1 MRGPQRPDPFSDGD
15 PPLELTTFVGRS
27 AELAELTA
35 ALGRARLVTVTG
47 VGGVG
52 KSRLA
57 ARVAAGW
64 ESAVGRVELAPVRDP
79 QFVEYAVAEAL
90 GLTDHT
96 ARLPRE
102 TLLEH
107 LAGRPALL
115 VLDGFEHLVD
125 ACAELAAELL
135 RKLPELRV
143 LAVGRRPLGL
153 AGERLLPLAP
163 LGESEAVELFTDRAR
178 EQGLRVPDGPE
189 VRELC
194 RRLEG
199 IPLALELAA
208 GRLRA
213 LSPAQLLERLD
224 DRFRLLSASGGRGGV
239 PRPVPGEPPCRH
251 QTLRTA
257 IGWSHE
263 LCTPAERLLW
273 ARLSVF
279 AQTFDLEAAEYVCS
293 GDALP
298 AEDVLDVLSEL
309 LAQSVLTR
317 EETPAGPR
325 YRMLDTVRAYGADWL
340 EGMGDAGRLRR
351 RHRDWYLG
359 LATWCELEWFS
370 PRQGEVAA
378 RVEAELPNLRAALEF
393 CLTEPDEAHLGQ
405 YLAGSLW
412 FCWVGCGRLA
422 EGRRWLARSVELE
435 SGYEQSRLKVLWV
448 LGYVA
453 ILQGDTVPALAAL
466 RECREQ
472 AERAADPTAV
482 AYAEHRT
489 GCLALVT
496 DDMALAETLL
506 RSALERYQEIGELNS
521 NVLMGQV
528 ELAMTRAFQG
538 DLPDA
543 VRLCEDVRR
552 VCEDHGERW
561 ARSYALYVLAYAA
574 WLDGAL
580 ERARELLAEC
590 LRNAHAFHDLL
601 GSVLVL
607 ELLALV
613 TAAQGEPAEAALLQ
627 GAAGRMWPSVGLP
640 LFGSAYYNAPHER
653 CEAMARQVLGDAGY
667 EECVREGAR
676 LGRAAAVARALGF
689 GGEVRGRGGVRPE
702 GGVRAQGGEGPQD
715 GERPQGGAP
724 LLDGLP
730 AQRGAAPGGGGEA
743 GGRGEADGS
752 GEGGARGE
760 AGGGRE
766 ADRGAEGGSGTEGDS
781 SPGSEG
787 GRGADGDPGAD
798 SGRGPEADRGAGDD
812 RGADAGARGDV
823 GKREPAA
830 SPARKGGETAG

>member
-1 MRGPQRPDPFSDGD
+1 MRGSQRPAPFPDGD

-27 AELAELTA
+27 AELAGLA
-35 ALGRARLVTVTG
+35 DALGGARLVTVTG

-57 ARVAAGW
+57 ARFAAGW
-64 ESAVGRVELAPVRDP
+64 EAGAGRVELAPVRDP

-96 ARLPRE
+96 ARPPRQ

-115 VLDGFEHLVD
+115 VLDGFEHLAD
-125 ACAELAAELL
+125 ACAELTAELL
-135 RKLPELRV
+135 RKLPELRA

-153 AGERLLPLAP
+153 AGERLFPLAP
-163 LGESEAVELFTDRAR
+163 LGEDEAVELFTDRAR
-178 EQGLRVPDGPE
+178 EQGLEVSDGFE
-189 VRELC
+189 VREVC

-213 LSPAQLLERLD
+213 LSPAQLLGRLD
-224 DRFRLLSASGGRGGV
+224 DRFRLLTTGNGSH
-239 PRPVPGEPPCRH
+239 PVPGGPPARH

-293 GDALP
+293 GDGLA

-309 LAQSVLTR
+309 VAQSVVTR
-317 EETPAGPR
+317 EESPAGPR
-325 YRMLDTVRAYGADWL
+325 YRILDTVRAYGAEWL
-340 EGMGDAGRLRR
+340 EGIGDASRLRR

-359 LATWCELEWFS
+359 LATWCELDWFS

-378 RVEAELPNLRAALEF
+378 RVEAELPNLREALEF
-393 CLTEPDEAHLGQ
+393 CLTEPEEAHLGQ

-435 SGYEQSRLKVLWV
+435 SGYEQSRLKALWV

-472 AERAADPTAV
+472 AERVADATAV

-496 DDMALAETLL
+496 DDMARAETLL

-574 WLDGAL
+574 WREGAQD
-580 ERARELLAEC
+580 RARELLAEC

-601 GSVLVL
+601 GSVLSL

-627 GAAGRMWPSVGLP
+627 GAAGRIWPSVGLP

-653 CEAMARQVLGDAGY
+653 CESMARQSLGDARY

-676 LGRAAAVARALGF
+676 LDRADAVARALEHGA
-689 GGEVRGRGGVRPE
+689 VRPL
-702 GGVRAQGGEGPQD
+702 
-715 GERPQGGAP
+715 GA
-724 LLDGLP
+724 LP
-730 AQRGAAPGGGGEA
+730 AP
-743 GGRGEADGS
+743 
-752 GEGGARGE
+752 
-760 AGGGRE
+760 
-766 ADRGAEGGSGTEGDS
+766 
-781 SPGSEG
+781 
-787 GRGADGDPGAD
+787 RGADVPRRGTANGAT
-798 SGRGPEADRGAGDD
+798 SPHR
-812 RGADAGARGDV
+812 
-823 GKREPAA
+823 PAL
-830 SPARKGGETAG
+830 SERPDLPAT

>member
-1 MRGPQRPDPFSDGD
+1 MRGPQRPDPFTDGD

-27 AELAELTA
+27 AELSGLTDT
-35 ALGRARLVTVTG
+35 LGGARLVTVTG
-47 VGGVG
+47 IGGVG

-64 ESAVGRVELAPVRDP
+64 ESAAGRVELAPVRDP

-102 TLLEH
+102 TLLGH

-115 VLDGFEHLVD
+115 VLDGVEHLVD
-125 ACAELAAELL
+125 ACAELTAELL

-153 AGERLLPLAP
+153 AGERLFPLAP
-163 LGESEAVELFTDRAR
+163 LGEDEAVELFADRAR
-178 EQGLRVPDGPE
+178 EQGLRVSDGPE

-213 LSPAQLLERLD
+213 LSPAQLLQRLD
-224 DRFRLLSASGGRGGV
+224 DRFRLLTASGRDGAGRA
-239 PRPVPGEPPCRH
+239 VPGGPPSRH
-251 QTLRTA
+251 RTLRTA

-293 GDALP
+293 GDGLP

-309 LAQSVLTR
+309 VTQSVVTR
-317 EETPAGPR
+317 EESPAGPR
-325 YRMLDTVRAYGADWL
+325 YRMLDTVRDYGAEWL
-340 EGMGDAGRLRR
+340 EGVGDAGRLRR

-359 LATWCELEWFS
+359 LATWCELDWFS

-393 CLTEPDEAHLGQ
+393 CLTEPEEAHLGQ

-435 SGYEQSRLKVLWV
+435 SEYEQSRLKALWV

-453 ILQGDTVPALAAL
+453 ILQGDTVPALTAL
-466 RECREQ
+466 RECRER
-472 AERAADPTAV
+472 AEQVADPTAV

-489 GCLALVT
+489 GCLALVS
-496 DDMALAETLL
+496 DDMVRAETLL
-506 RSALERYQEIGELNS
+506 RSALDRYQEIGELNS

-574 WLDGAL
+574 WQDGAQD
-580 ERARELLAEC
+580 RARELLAEC

-601 GSVLVL
+601 GSVLSL

-613 TAAQGEPAEAALLQ
+613 TAAQGDPAEAALLQ
-627 GAAGRMWPSVGLP
+627 GAAGRIWPSVGLP

-653 CEAMARQVLGDAGY
+653 CEAIVRESLGDGGY

-676 LGRAAAVARALGF
+676 LDRADAVARAL
-689 GGEVRGRGGVRPE
+689 RQDAVRPLE
-702 GGVRAQGGEGPQD
+702 A
-715 GERPQGGAP
+715 
-724 LLDGLP
+724 LP
-730 AQRGAAPGGGGEA
+730 APRGASDAP
-743 GGRGEADGS
+743 R
-752 GEGGARGE
+752 
-760 AGGGRE
+760 
-766 ADRGAEGGSGTEGDS
+766 
-781 SPGSEG
+781 
-787 GRGADGDPGAD
+787 
-798 SGRGPEADRGAGDD
+798 RGAGNCATSPD
-812 RGADAGARGDV
+812 R
-823 GKREPAA
+823 PAL
-830 SPARKGGETAG
+830 

>member
-1 MRGPQRPDPFSDGD
+1 MRGPQRPGPSTDGNL
-15 PPLELTTFVGRS
+15 PLELTAFVGRS
-27 AELAELTA
+27 AELA
-35 ALGRARLVTVTG
+35 ALAQAMETARLVTVTG

-57 ARVAAGW
+57 ARAAARAAPRDGVW
-64 ESAVGRVELAPVRDP
+64 RVELAPVRDP
-79 QFVEYAVAEAL
+79 QFVEYAVVEAL

-96 ARLPRE
+96 TRLPAE
-102 TLLEH
+102 TLLGH
-107 LAGRPALL
+107 LAGRHLLL
-115 VLDGFEHLVD
+115 VLDGFEHLVE
-125 ACAELAAELL
+125 ACAELVAELL
-135 RKLPELRV
+135 RKLPGLRV

-153 AGERLLPLAP
+153 AGERLHPLAP
-163 LGESEAVELFTDRAR
+163 LGEDEAVELFADRAR
-178 EQGLRVPDGPE
+178 QHGLEVGDGSV

-194 RRLEG
+194 GRLEG

-213 LSPAQLLERLD
+213 LSPGQLLQRLD
-224 DRFRLLSASGGRGGV
+224 DRFRLLTGGGRDAL
-239 PRPVPGEPPCRH
+239 PRH

-293 GDALP
+293 GDGLP
-298 AEDVLDVLSEL
+298 AEDVLEVLAEL
-309 LAQSVLTR
+309 LGQSVLSR
-317 EETPAGPR
+317 EETPSGPR

-340 EGMGDAGRLRR
+340 EATGDAPRLRR

-359 LATWCELEWFS
+359 LATWCELDWFS
-370 PRQGEVAA
+370 PRQREVAT

-412 FCWVGCGRLA
+412 FCWAGCGRLS
-422 EGRRWLARSVELE
+422 EGRRWLERSVELDSE
-435 SGYEQSRLKVLWV
+435 YEQSRLKALWV

-472 AERAADPTAV
+472 AERVADPTAV

-496 DDMALAETLL
+496 DDMARAETLL
-506 RSALERYQEIGELNS
+506 RSALDRYQEIGELNS

-538 DLPDA
+538 DLAEA

-574 WLDGAL
+574 WRDGDPVG
-580 ERARELLAEC
+580 ARELLADC
-590 LRNAHAFHDLL
+590 LDNAHAFHDLL
-601 GSVLVL
+601 GSVLSL

-613 TAAQGEPAEAALLQ
+613 TAAQGDPAEAAVLQ
-627 GAAGRMWPSVGLP
+627 GAASRLWPSVGLP
-640 LFGSAYYNAPHER
+640 LFGSAYFNAPHEL
-653 CEAMARQVLGDAGY
+653 CEATARQALGDERYA
-667 EECVREGAR
+667 ECVREGAR
-676 LGRAAAVARALGF
+676 LDREAAVARALGHS
-689 GGEVRGRGGVRPE
+689 GVRP
-702 GGVRAQGGEGPQD
+702 
-715 GERPQGGAP
+715 
-724 LLDGLP
+724 LHGLP
-730 AQRGAAPGGGGEA
+730 APRGPV
-743 GGRGEADGS
+743 S
-752 GEGGARGE
+752 HTL
-760 AGGGRE
+760 
-766 ADRGAEGGSGTEGDS
+766 GGS
-781 SPGSEG
+781 
-787 GRGADGDPGAD
+787 
-798 SGRGPEADRGAGDD
+798 
-812 RGADAGARGDV
+812 

-830 SPARKGGETAG
+830 SPTRKGGETAG

>member
-1 MRGPQRPDPFSDGD
+1 MRGPQRPDPFADGD

-27 AELAELTA
+27 AELAELTR

-47 VGGVG
+47 IGGVG

-57 ARVAAGW
+57 ARAAADW
-64 ESAVGRVELAPVRDP
+64 EPGSGRVELAPVRDP

-96 ARLPRE
+96 VRSPRE
-102 TLLEH
+102 TLLQH
-107 LAGRPALL
+107 LSGRPVLL

-125 ACAELAAELL
+125 ACAELTAELL
-135 RKLPELRV
+135 RRLPRLRV

-153 AGERLLPLAP
+153 AGERLFPLAP
-163 LGESEAVELFTDRAR
+163 LDEDEAVELFTDRAR
-178 EQGLRVPDGPE
+178 EQGLEVSGGPE

-213 LSPAQLLERLD
+213 LSPAQLLQRLD
-224 DRFRLLSASGGRGGV
+224 DRFRLLTAGGRDGAV
-239 PRPVPGEPPCRH
+239 RAVPGGPPARH

-273 ARLSVF
+273 ARLSAF

-293 GDALP
+293 GDALA
-298 AEDVLDVLSEL
+298 AEDVLDGLSEL
-309 LAQSVLTR
+309 VAQSVVTR

-340 EGMGDAGRLRR
+340 EGTGDAGRLRR

-359 LATWCELEWFS
+359 LATWCELDWFS

-378 RVEAELPNLRAALEF
+378 RVEAELPNLRAALEC
-393 CLTEPDEAHLGQ
+393 CLTEPEEAHLGQ

-422 EGRRWLARSVELE
+422 EGRRWLARCVELE
-435 SGYEQSRLKVLWV
+435 SGYEQSRLKALWV

-453 ILQGDTVPALAAL
+453 VLQGDAVPALQAL
-466 RECREQ
+466 QECREQ
-472 AERAADPTAV
+472 AERAADPVAL

-496 DDMALAETLL
+496 DDMARAETLL
-506 RSALERYQEIGELNS
+506 RSALHRYQEIGELNS

-528 ELAMTRAFQG
+528 ELAMARAFQG

-574 WLDGAL
+574 WQEDAQD
-580 ERARELLAEC
+580 RARELLADC

-601 GSVLVL
+601 GSVLSL

-613 TAAQGEPAEAALLQ
+613 TATEGETAEAALLQ
-627 GAAGRMWPSVGLP
+627 GAAGRIWPSVGLP

-653 CEAMARQVLGDAGY
+653 CEAMARQALGDVRY
-667 EECVREGAR
+667 EECVREGAG
-676 LGRAAAVARALGF
+676 LDRAAAVARAL
-689 GGEVRGRGGVRPE
+689 ERGGVRPLGALPAPRGPAPR
-702 GGVRAQGGEGPQD
+702 GGPGEGGEGGDPASGSARD
-715 GERPQGGAP
+715 AATGRPGSRP
-724 LLDGLP
+724 
-730 AQRGAAPGGGGEA
+730 
-743 GGRGEADGS
+743 GRG
-752 GEGGARGE
+752 
-760 AGGGRE
+760 
-766 ADRGAEGGSGTEGDS
+766 
-781 SPGSEG
+781 
-787 GRGADGDPGAD
+787 
-798 SGRGPEADRGAGDD
+798 
-812 RGADAGARGDV
+812 
-823 GKREPAA
+823 
-830 SPARKGGETAG
+830 

>member
-27 AELAELTA
+27 AELAGLTD
-35 ALGRARLVTVTG
+35 ALGGARLVTVTG

-64 ESAVGRVELAPVRDP
+64 EPGAGRVELAPVRDP

-102 TLLEH
+102 TLLDH

-115 VLDGFEHLVD
+115 VLDGFEHLLD
-125 ACAELAAELL
+125 ACAELTAELL
-135 RKLPELRV
+135 RKLPRLRV

-153 AGERLLPLAP
+153 AGERLFPLAP
-163 LGESEAVELFTDRAR
+163 LGEEEAVELFTDRAR
-178 EQGLRVPDGPE
+178 EQGLEVSDGPE

-213 LSPAQLLERLD
+213 LSPAQLLQRLD
-224 DRFRLLSASGGRGGV
+224 DRFRLLATGAG
-239 PRPVPGEPPCRH
+239 PRSVPGGPPARH

-293 GDALP
+293 GDGLP
-298 AEDVLDVLSEL
+298 AEDVLDVLSQL
-309 LAQSVLTR
+309 LAQSVVTR

-325 YRMLDTVRAYGADWL
+325 YRMLDTVRAYGAEWL
-340 EGMGDAGRLRR
+340 EGIGDAGRLRR

-359 LATWCELEWFS
+359 LATWCELDWFS

-393 CLTEPDEAHLGQ
+393 CLTEPEEAHLGQ

-422 EGRRWLARSVELE
+422 EGRRWLTRSVELE
-435 SGYEQSRLKVLWV
+435 SEYEQSRLKALWV

-472 AERAADPTAV
+472 AERVADPTAV

-496 DDMALAETLL
+496 DDMARAETLL
-506 RSALERYQEIGELNS
+506 RSALNRYQEIGELNS

-528 ELAMTRAFQG
+528 ELAMARAFQG

-574 WLDGAL
+574 WQGGDTAG
-580 ERARELLAEC
+580 ARELLADC
-590 LRNAHAFHDLL
+590 LAHAHAFHDLL
-601 GSVLVL
+601 GTVLSI

-613 TAAQGEPAEAALLQ
+613 TAAQGDPAEAAVLQ
-627 GAAGRMWPSVGLP
+627 GAAARQWPSVGLP
-640 LFGSAYYNAPHER
+640 LFGSAYYNAPHEL
-653 CEAMARQVLGDAGY
+653 CEEMARQALGDARY
-667 EECVREGAR
+667 EACVREGAR
-676 LGRAAAVARALGF
+676 LDRATAVDRALGH
-689 GGEVRGRGGVRPE
+689 GAVRPL
-702 GGVRAQGGEGPQD
+702 
-715 GERPQGGAP
+715 GA
-724 LLDGLP
+724 LP
-730 AQRGAAPGGGGEA
+730 AP
-743 GGRGEADGS
+743 
-752 GEGGARGE
+752 
-760 AGGGRE
+760 
-766 ADRGAEGGSGTEGDS
+766 RGAEV
-781 SPGSEG
+781 P
-787 GRGADGDPGAD
+787 R
-798 SGRGPEADRGAGDD
+798 RGAGQCQDAAPP
-812 RGADAGARGDV
+812 RGATSPHR
-823 GKREPAA
+823 PAL
-830 SPARKGGETAG
+830 SERPDLPAT

>member
-1 MRGPQRPDPFSDGD
+1 MRGPLRPDPLPDGD

-64 ESAVGRVELAPVRDP
+64 ESGSGRVELAPVRDP
-79 QFVEYAVAEAL
+79 QFVGYAVAEAL

-96 ARLPRE
+96 ARTPRE

-107 LAGRPALL
+107 FAGRPALL
-115 VLDGFEHLVD
+115 VLDGFEHLVE
-125 ACAELAAELL
+125 ACAGLTADLL
-135 RKLPELRV
+135 RRLPRLRV

-163 LGESEAVELFTDRAR
+163 LGEDEAVELFTDRAR
-178 EQGLRVPDGPE
+178 EQGLELSDGPE

-213 LSPAQLLERLD
+213 LSPAQLLQRLD
-224 DRFRLLSASGGRGGV
+224 DRFRLLATGSGARS
-239 PRPVPGEPPCRH
+239 VPGGPPARH

-293 GDALP
+293 GDGLP

-309 LAQSVLTR
+309 LAQSVVTR

-325 YRMLDTVRAYGADWL
+325 YRMLDTVRAYGAEWL
-340 EGMGDAGRLRR
+340 EGIGDAGRLRR

-359 LATWCELEWFS
+359 LATSCELDWFS

-378 RVEAELPNLRAALEF
+378 RVEAELPNLRAAIEC
-393 CLTEPDEAHLGQ
+393 CLAEPEGTHLGQ

-422 EGRRWLARSVELE
+422 EGRRWLTCCLELD
-435 SGYEQSRLKVLWV
+435 SGYEQSRLKALWV

-466 RECREQ
+466 QECREQ
-472 AERAADPTAV
+472 AERAADPAAV

-496 DDMALAETLL
+496 DDMARAETLL
-506 RSALERYQEIGELNS
+506 RSALCRYQEIGELNS
-521 NVLMGQV
+521 NVLMAQV

-538 DLPDA
+538 DLPEA

-561 ARSYALYVLAYAA
+561 ARSYAQYVLAYAA
-574 WLDGAL
+574 WQDGDQG
-580 ERARELLAEC
+580 RARELLADC
-590 LRNAHAFHDLL
+590 LRNVHAFHDLL
-601 GSVLVL
+601 GSVLSM

-613 TAAQGEPAEAALLQ
+613 TVAQGDAAEAAVLQ
-627 GAAGRMWPSVGLP
+627 GAAGRIWPSVGLP
-640 LFGSAYYNAPHER
+640 LFGSAYFNAPHER
-653 CEAMARQVLGDAGY
+653 CEALARQALGDARY
-667 EECVREGAR
+667 EECVREGSR
-676 LGRAAAVARALGF
+676 LDRAEAVARALGH
-689 GGEVRGRGGVRPE
+689 RGVRPLDALPAPRGPVPQE
-702 GGVRAQGGEGPQD
+702 GGEG
-715 GERPQGGAP
+715 GQGV
-724 LLDGLP
+724 
-730 AQRGAAPGGGGEA
+730 
-743 GGRGEADGS
+743 GS
-752 GEGGARGE
+752 GEGGQAADRTSGSARGGA
-760 AGGGRE
+760 AGGRDNRSGR
-766 ADRGAEGGSGTEGDS
+766 
-781 SPGSEG
+781 
-787 GRGADGDPGAD
+787 GRGATR
-798 SGRGPEADRGAGDD
+798 RGH
-812 RGADAGARGDV
+812 
-823 GKREPAA
+823 
-830 SPARKGGETAG
+830 